1 MINRQ
6 LSSLVVIAYR
16 NAATPNML
24 LSLSYIELI
33 RYYPVNKKCD
43 ILRCNNCIRI
53 IVDQIEIIIKFEN
66 MILFLA
72 YKSLFFVRLK
82 ATQEFSS
89 NIVIGHLFQSRSK

>member
-1 MINRQ
+1 MIFYD
-6 LSSLVVIAYR
+6 LIIVY
-16 NAATPNML
+16 
-24 LSLSYIELI
+24 EL
-33 RYYPVNKKCD
+33 
-43 ILRCNNCIRI
+43 